1 MNTRAILVACALVLV
16 GSSAVAEPSNDDAK
30 PYVEDK
36 GKISP
41 PESPDL
47 SLKGDSRWACMWNNS
62 NTLPL
67 FISWRF
73 HGGSTNNY
81 VIDPRQARRIFIGN
95 NDGWVC
101 WEYGEYFG
109 GKCPN
114 ASRVKEWAGNC
125 PY

>member
-16 GSSAVAEPSNDDAK
+16 GSSAVAEPPN
-30 PYVEDK
+30 
-36 GKISP
+36 
-41 PESPDL
+41 
-47 SLKGDSRWACMWNNS
+47 
-62 NTLPL
+62 
-67 FISWRF
+67 
-73 HGGSTNNY
+73 
-81 VIDPRQARRIFIGN
+81 DPRQARRIFIGN